1 MAENDSNA
9 DRNWGFRTRAIH
21 AGNIPDAVT
30 GSRALPIYQTSAF
43 VFDDTADAAA
53 RFALQKYG
61 NIYSR
66 LGNPTVASFEERVAS
81 LEGGLGAVATASGL
95 SAQFITFASLAGAG
109 DHIVAA
115 ASLYGGSITQL
126 DVTLRRFGVD
136 TTFVNSADPAD
147 YAAAIT
153 DKTKLIF
160 AEIVSNPSGQVADVE
175 GLAAVAHAA
184 NIPLI
189 IDSTIATPYLSR
201 PIEWGADVVVH
212 SATKFLGGAG
222 TTLGGVVVESGRFH
236 WANEHFPLFDQPVPS
251 YGGLNWHGNFGE
263 YAFLTRL
270 RAEQLRDIGP
280 ALSPHSAWLLAQGVE
295 TLPFRLQ
302 AHVDNAR
309 IVAEWLDADP
319 RIEFVNWAG
328 LPNHEHFD
336 RAAKYLPKGP
346 GAVFSFGVKGGRE
359 VGQRFIENVNL
370 ASHLANIGDAK
381 TLVIHP
387 ASTTHA
393 QLTENQLL
401 EAGVLPGLVRI
412 SVGIEDPDDIVYD
425 LDQALSIAVE
435 GKK

>member
-1 MAENDSNA
+1 MTQGRPAQSSRFNP
-9 DRNWGFRTRAIH
+9 RTRPVVPPIH
-21 AGNIPDAVT
+21 QSVTYFLDDDAYKDIQAGGLDEIWY
-30 GSRALPIYQTSAF
+30 G
-43 VFDDTADAAA
+43 
-53 RFALQKYG
+53 RF
-61 NIYSR
+61 R
-66 LGNPTVASFEERVAS
+66 NPTVDVAAEEIRR
-81 LEGGLGAVATASGL
+81 LEGAESAFMTASGMGAIATTLL
-95 SAQFITFASLAGAG
+95 SLVRAG
-109 DHIVAA
+109 DRIVAA
-115 ASLYGGSITQL
+115 RQVYGDTRDLLVRDLPAWGFDVVQVDAL
-126 DVTLRRFGVD
+126 DLDAWR
-136 TTFVNSADPAD
+136 
-147 YAAAIT
+147 
-153 DKTKLIF
+153 
-160 AEIVSNPSGQVADVE
+160 
-175 GLAAVAHAA
+175 AAVAGGPTRVLYVETLA
-184 NIPLI
+184 NPQL
-189 IDSTIATPYLSR
+189 DLADLPALAEVAHSVGALLVVDNTFATPYSVQPL
-201 PIEWGADVVVH
+201 ELGADVVVH

-328 LPNHEHFD
+328 LAAHPHHE
-336 RAAKYLPKGP
+336 RANKYLPKGP
-346 GAVFSFGVKGGRE
+346 GSVFSFGVAGGRA
-359 VGQRFIENVNL
+359 VGQKFIESVDL

-393 QLTENQLL
+393 QLTEQQLG

-412 SVGIEDPDDIVYD
+412 SVGIEDPDDIIYD
-425 LDQALSIAVE
+425 LDQALNAATE
-435 GKK
+435 GK

>member
-1 MAENDSNA
+1 MS
-9 DRNWGFRTRAIH
+9 DREYGFRTRAIH

-30 GSRALPIYQTSAF
+30 GARALPISQTSAF

-109 DHIVAA
+109 DHIVASA
-115 ASLYGGSITQL
+115 NLYGGSITQL
-126 DVTLRRFGVD
+126 DVTLRRFGVE
-136 TTFVNSADPAD
+136 TTFVKSSDPAD

-153 DKTKLIF
+153 PKTKLIF
-160 AEIVSNPSGQVADVE
+160 AEIVANPSGEVADIE
-175 GLAAVAHAA
+175 GLADVAHAHH
-184 NIPLI
+184 IPLI

-236 WANEHFPLFDQPVPS
+236 WANENFPLFDQPVAS

-302 AHVDNAR
+302 AHVENAR

-328 LPNHEHFD
+328 LPAHPHHD
-336 RAAKYLPKGP
+336 RANKYLPKGP
-346 GAVFSFGVKGGRE
+346 GSVFSFGVKGGRS
-359 VGQRFIENVNL
+359 VGQTFIESVNL

-393 QLTENQLL
+393 QLSEQQLE

-412 SVGIEDPDDIVYD
+412 SVGIEDADDIIYD
-425 LDQALSIAVE
+425 LDQALTVATE
-435 GKK
+435 GK

>member
-1 MAENDSNA
+1 MP
-9 DRNWGFRTRAIH
+9 DREYGFRTRAIH

-30 GSRALPIYQTSAF
+30 GSRALPIYQTTAF

-66 LGNPTVASFEERVAS
+66 LGNPTVAAFEERIAS
-81 LEGGLGAVATASGL
+81 LEGGLGAVATSSGL

-109 DHIVAA
+109 DHIVAS

-126 DVTLRRFGVD
+126 DVTLRRFGVT
-136 TTFVNSADPAD
+136 TTFVHSSDPAD

-153 DKTKLIF
+153 PKTKLIF
-160 AEIVSNPSGQVADVE
+160 AEIVANPSGEVADVE
-175 GLAAVAHAA
+175 GLADVAHAH
-184 NIPLI
+184 NLPLI

-201 PIEWGADVVVH
+201 PIEWGADVVTH
-212 SATKFLGGAG
+212 SATKFIGGAG

-309 IVAEWLDADP
+309 IVAEWLDADD
-319 RIEFVNWAG
+319 RVESVFWAG
-328 LPNHEHFD
+328 LPEHPHFE
-336 RAAKYLPKGP
+336 RAHKYLPKGP
-346 GAVFSFGVKGGRE
+346 GSVFSFVVKGGRD
-359 VGQRFIENVNL
+359 VGQALIENVNL

-393 QLTENQLL
+393 QLTEEQLHA
-401 EAGVLPGLVRI
+401 AGVLPGLVRV
-412 SVGIEDPDDIVYD
+412 SVGIEDADDILYD
-425 LDQALSIAVE
+425 LDQALTIATE
-435 GKK
+435 GRS

>member
-1 MAENDSNA
+1 MA
-9 DRNWGFRTRAIH
+9 DREYGFKTRAIH

-30 GSRALPIYQTSAF
+30 GSRALPIYQSSAF
-43 VFDDTADAAA
+43 VFDDTSDAAA

-61 NIYSR
+61 NVYSR

-95 SAQFITFASLAGAG
+95 SAQFITFAALAGTG
-109 DHIVAA
+109 DHIVASA
-115 ASLYGGSITQL
+115 NLYGGSITQL
-126 DVTLRRFGVD
+126 DQTLRRFGVE
-136 TTFVNSADPAD
+136 TTFVHSSDPAD

-153 DKTKLIF
+153 PKTKLIF
-160 AEIVSNPSGQVADVE
+160 AETVANPSGEIADIA
-175 GLAAVAHAA
+175 GLADVAHAHD
-184 NIPLI
+184 IPFI

-280 ALSPHSAWLLAQGVE
+280 ALSPHSAWLLATGVE
-295 TLPFRLQ
+295 TLPYRLQ

-309 IVAEWLDADP
+309 IVAEWLDNDP
-319 RIEFVNWAG
+319 RIEKVYWAG
-328 LPNHEHFD
+328 LPEHPHYE
-336 RAAKYLPKGP
+336 RGLKYLPKGP
-346 GAVFSFGVKGGRE
+346 GSVFSFVVKGGRA
-359 VGQRFIENVNL
+359 VGQKFIESVEL

-393 QLTENQLL
+393 QLTEQQLV
-401 EAGVLPGLVRI
+401 EAGVLPGVVRI
-412 SVGIEDPDDIVYD
+412 SVGIEDAADIVYD
-425 LDQALSIAVE
+425 LDQALTAAT
-435 GKK
+435 KA